1 MSAIS
6 DYCFHSNPLISW
18 SVSNTASAQ
27 RPWCFHLD
35 DQQWQAHRLCTC
47 TLQRYPVL
55 QHWAGTREGM
65 WKSQDHL
72 PQGAGDKDEKNAVCS
87 VFHQILSLKS
97 ICLHVFLRFL
107 ARKVLDLQA
116 GQSSPRLRFIYGSDW
131 IDNAK
136 TTWVAFQMDLK
147 KTSCPKD
154 PACHFHH
161 QSASS
166 TWVRPCSLP
175 WLTSSKIYILCI
187 FSFLTK
193 KKKENTELVILH
205 WDPVKQIFQLRVH
218 MYQARSLF
226 AADSTGLSD
235 PFARVFF
242 STQSQVTEV
251 SMLKKCPFIPSWMAE
266 SAIMSLGWFLNSG
279 SAWDTVPNMGSAAC
293 LWERGVVWWSLR
305 AQRRPPHHCHWDLW
319 SRYSGETIVLS
330 EFVCTPL
337 EI

>member
-27 RPWCFHLD
+27 RAWCFHLD

-116 GQSSPRLRFIYGSDW
+116 GQSSPRLRFIYGLDW

-193 KKKENTELVILH
+193 KKRKILN
-205 WDPVKQIFQLRVH
+205 
-218 MYQARSLF
+218 SLF
-226 AADSTGLSD
+226 CTGIQWNRSSSLESTCTRLGACLR
-235 PFARVFF
+235 PIALVC
-242 STQSQVTEV
+242 Q
-251 SMLKKCPFIPSWMAE
+251 IPSPE
-266 SAIMSLGWFLNSG
+266 SSSQLKVKSPRL
-279 SAWDTVPNMGSAAC
+279 AC
-293 LWERGVVWWSLR
+293 
-305 AQRRPPHHCHWDLW
+305 
-319 SRYSGETIVLS
+319 
-330 EFVCTPL
+330 
-337 EI
+337 